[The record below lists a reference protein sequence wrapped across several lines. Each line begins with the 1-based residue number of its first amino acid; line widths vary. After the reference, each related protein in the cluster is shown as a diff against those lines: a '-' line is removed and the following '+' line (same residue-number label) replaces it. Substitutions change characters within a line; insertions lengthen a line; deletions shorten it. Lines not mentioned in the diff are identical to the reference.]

1 MHCTTGVAMTT
12 YNGAEYL
19 LRQLDSIRLQ
29 CCMPDRVVIC
39 DDGSGDESCTLVEAY
54 IEKHGL
60 EQSWRLVR
68 NQQNLGYT
76 RNFFQAIDMLD
87 TELIFFSDQDDVWNP
102 EKIARM
108 RVVMEERP
116 EICLLSCGYRFV
128 DENDAPIET
137 LRYGKF
143 GNTGA
148 LRKIEAG
155 EIVREFNWPGM
166 CMAVRRDFWR
176 EKCRMHENSGVPFDR
191 LFALMAEKEGGFWQ
205 LDWIGADHRI
215 HSNNAG
221 GEKVAAKDYL
231 SRANK
236 LRELYDACA
245 WHEAALKLPVSEVAR
260 RAEEGYLAL
269 IQLRR
274 EALKRRN
281 PLLSMRA
288 FLCQPVRANLRGIL
302 ADICMILFSKT

>member
-29 CCMPDRVVIC
+29 RCMPDRVVIC
-39 DDGSGDESCTLVEAY
+39 DDGSGDESCMLVAAY

-87 TELIFFSDQDDVWNP
+87 TDLIFFSDQDDVWNP

-108 RVVMEERP
+108 RAVMEERP

-137 LRYGKF
+137 LRYVVE
-143 GNTGA
+143 T
-148 LRKIEAG
+148 
-155 EIVREFNWPGM
+155 
-166 CMAVRRDFWR
+166 RDSDTR
-176 EKCRMHENSGVPFDR
+176 G
-191 LFALMAEKEGGFWQ
+191 
-205 LDWIGADHRI
+205 
-215 HSNNAG
+215 HS
-221 GEKVAAKDYL
+221 E
-231 SRANK
+231 R
-236 LRELYDACA
+236 
-245 WHEAALKLPVSEVAR
+245 VSEL
-260 RAEEGYLAL
+260 E
-269 IQLRR
+269 
-274 EALKRRN
+274 N
-281 PLLSMRA
+281 
-288 FLCQPVRANLRGIL
+288 
-302 ADICMILFSKT
+302 